1 MSFRGKH
8 EEMDRDRE
16 LSGGMKSQAEGPDR
30 PQDAPAE
37 EERTDKS
44 RRGFL
49 HASAKKAAYAAPV
62 VLLFRPKPAVA
73 GSGQTQITQA

>member
-1 MSFRGKH
+1 
-8 EEMDRDRE
+8 MDRDRE
-16 LSGGMKSQAEGPDR
+16 SSGGMKSQAEGPDQT
-30 PQDAPAE
+30 QDAPAE

-62 VLLFRPKPAVA
+62 VLLFKPKTALGA
-73 GSGQTQITQA
+73 SGASAAS